1 MPDSDP
7 STERPW
13 SSRRPQNFVL
23 SAILI
28 ALAVALVIQ
37 GFAYIRDGVGGL
49 VPYLIVIAGPLLA
62 AYYVWF
68 FTIRKFDDD

>member
-1 MPDSDP
+1 MPNSEP
-7 STERPW
+7 STDRPW

-28 ALAVALVIQ
+28 ALAIALVLQ
-37 GFAYIRDGVGGL
+37 GFAYIRDGLGGL
-49 VPYLIVIAGPLLA
+49 VPYLMVIVAPLLA

-68 FTIRKFDDD
+68 FTIRKFDTE